1 MLTLEGMRI
10 KIHGGTTTDGDETKC
25 STCTHSTII
34 RGRSLDEEIVDC
46 HLLGGGLRRITFRVT
61 SCSDYVD
68 SRLPSLMQLMEN
80 AFVLRRGSKRRPA
93 GFIHSKDL
101 RSEEMA
107 ALVSGDGFDDD
118 DDDPD

>member
-1 MLTLEGMRI
+1 
-10 KIHGGTTTDGDETKC
+10 
-25 STCTHSTII
+25 
-34 RGRSLDEEIVDC
+34 
-46 HLLGGGLRRITFRVT
+46 VT

-80 AFVLRRGSKRRPA
+80 AWVLRRGSKRRPA